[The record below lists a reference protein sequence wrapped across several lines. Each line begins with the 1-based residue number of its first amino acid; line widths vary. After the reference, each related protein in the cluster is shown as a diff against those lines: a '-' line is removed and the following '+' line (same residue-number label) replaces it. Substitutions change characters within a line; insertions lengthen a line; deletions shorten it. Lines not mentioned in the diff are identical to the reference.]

1 MVKEGLKYK
10 AMTKQEF
17 ANMLGIS
24 SRTLNRWLNRID
36 SELVT
41 VGYDK
46 NAHLLTPK
54 VVEYLCLKFVVLP

>member
-1 MVKEGLKYK
+1 MRELKYK

-17 ANMLGIS
+17 ADMVGIS
-24 SRTLNRWLNRID
+24 GRTLNRWISRID
-36 SELVT
+36 SELES

-54 VVEYLCLKFVVLP
+54 IVEYLCLKFVVLP

>member
-1 MVKEGLKYK
+1 MRELKYK

-17 ANMLGIS
+17 ADMVGIS
-24 SRTLNRWLNRID
+24 GRTLNRWINRID
-36 SELVT
+36 SELGS

-54 VVEYLCLKFVVLP
+54 IVEYLCLKFVVLP